1 MSGEA
6 LEDRADGAGDSLVR
20 MKEDFAILFPQMKP
34 TGNPRRSSPRAA
46 LLRIPPSSRANDV

>member
-20 MKEDFAILFPQMKP
+20 MKEDFAILFSPNETDGQS
-34 TGNPRRSSPRAA
+34 TAQFAARGLVADTAVEPRE
-46 LLRIPPSSRANDV
+46 